1 MSSGNALSW
10 IGGIVGAIGV
20 LWGAYNTYV
29 GGRRTGANDTAQTD
43 LATVR
48 AAADEWRAM
57 KADTQSQLDESRRRL
72 SAAEADIVTLKAQ
85 YAAQERQ
92 LHEVIEDRQQ
102 LVDYLRAF
110 WRWAVGGA
118 LPPPPP
124 VPDHLHDILDPNEW
138 HWPSDQ

>member
-1 MSSGNALSW
+1 MTSGNALTW
-10 IGGIVGAIGV
+10 FTGVVAAIGV

-48 AAADEWRAM
+48 AAADEWRQI
-57 KADTQSQLDESRRRL
+57 KADYQTRL
-72 SAAEADIVTLKAQ
+72 AAAEANIETLRTQLSAQ
-85 YAAQERQ
+85 GEQ

-102 LVDYLRAF
+102 LVDYLRSF

-124 VPDHLHDILDPNEW
+124 VPDHLHDILDPDEW
-138 HWPSDQ
+138 NWPSQ